1 MAYEFKNFRINK
13 AGTYCIGH
21 FQVVGGTK
29 LMIGN
34 PGTCG
39 SIQLDDRQ
47 TVKLLNILK
56 VDWEDGGYLHELLE
70 GQIVSVGVDDSLKF
84 ISIGDPFGNDLIL
97 LEGGDA

>member
-1 MAYEFKNFRINK
+1 MACEFKNFRINK
-13 AGTYCIGH
+13 AGSYCIGH
-21 FQVVGGTK
+21 FQAIEGTK
-29 LMIGN
+29 LLIGN

-39 SIQLDDRQ
+39 NIHLNDEQ
-47 TVKLLNILK
+47 TIKLLNILK

-70 GQIVSVGVDDSLKF
+70 GQIVSVGMDGLKF